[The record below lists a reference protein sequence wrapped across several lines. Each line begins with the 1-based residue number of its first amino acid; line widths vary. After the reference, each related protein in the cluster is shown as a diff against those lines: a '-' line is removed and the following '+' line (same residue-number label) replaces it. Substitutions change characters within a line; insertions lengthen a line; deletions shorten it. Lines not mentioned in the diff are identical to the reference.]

1 MLRVLAVNCVF
12 MILSLEGLTVRYG
25 SFTALSN
32 FTLQFEGGAMGLL
45 GPNGAGKSTLI
56 RAILGLLKPDGG
68 GGKILGHDL
77 SNQGLAIRRG
87 VGYMPER
94 DCLFPSMSGVRSI
107 QFAAELAGLP
117 MREARQRAHEASHWV
132 GLGDERY
139 RPVESYSTGMKQKVK
154 LAQSIV
160 HSPKLL
166 FLDEPTN
173 GLDPKAHREMIDL
186 AREIVQERGIHLIL
200 ATHLLHDV
208 EQVCSQVAV
217 IEKGELRR
225 FGSIESLRAR
235 ERRLYH
241 ARVTGDFA
249 RFQEAAARLGMELRP
264 ETEGNCIL
272 ALPAGL
278 GTAPVFRAAQEAGG
292 YVVELRESRRSL
304 QEVFL
309 ESLQGGP
316 KATPPATGGAH

>member
-1 MLRVLAVNCVF
+1 
-12 MILSLEGLTVRYG
+12 MILQLDGLTVRYG
-25 SFTALSN
+25 AFTALSN
-32 FTLQFEGGAMGLL
+32 FTLQFEGGSMGLL

-68 GGKILGHDL
+68 SGRVLDRDL
-77 SNQGLAIRRG
+77 ATQGLAIRREL
-87 VGYMPER
+87 GYMPER
-94 DCLFPSMSGVRSI
+94 DCFFPAMSGVRSI
-107 QFAAELAGLP
+107 QFAAELAGLS
-117 MREARQRAHEASHWV
+117 MREARQRAHEAAHWV

-173 GLDPKAHREMIDL
+173 GLDPKAHREMIEL
-186 AREIVQERGIHLIL
+186 AREIVRQRGIHLIL

-208 EQVCSQVAV
+208 EQVCEQVAV

-225 FGSIESLRAR
+225 FGSIDSLRTR

-241 ARVTGDFA
+241 ARVSGDFA
-249 RFQEAAARLGMELRP
+249 RFQENAVKFGMELRP
-264 ETEGNCIL
+264 ENDGNCIL
-272 ALPAGL
+272 ALPPGSD
-278 GTAPVFRAAQEAGG
+278 TAPVFRAAREAGG
-292 YVVELRESRRSL
+292 YIVELRESRRSL

-316 KATPPATGGAH
+316 KTPGGAG